1 MYAYACYMYEYNI
14 TCRYMYTYTPAF
26 YVLMFEYLSSYICEF
41 FFFFLRGYAKY
52 MMILRKIEN
61 KNEFHMWRLYGGDEN
76 DICI

>member
-41 FFFFLRGYAKY
+41 FFFFCEDTRN
-52 MMILRKIEN
+52 I
-61 KNEFHMWRLYGGDEN
+61 
-76 DICI
+76 